1 MPLILDAITTKDSK
15 STFLCFIL
23 LMKWTYF
30 TVKKIIRENIYYL
43 YLQIITF
50 KDLIKSLGFRQ
61 IKISEKWNVL

>member
-23 LMKWTYF
+23 LMKKKHISQLKKLLERIYITYIF
-30 TVKKIIRENIYYL
+30 K
-43 YLQIITF
+43 IITF

-61 IKISEKWNVL
+61 IKISEK